1 MSLSFLKL
9 FEFSKISGR
18 VYNRDEGDEQIDRI
32 RDVSAMPI
40 VFIIVTSRISIVIR
54 LAVPENSLIGSKNSV
69 DRPSNEF
76 RLLPR

>member
-76 RLLPR
+76 RL

>member
-18 VYNRDEGDEQIDRI
+18 VYNRDEGDEQIDPI
-32 RDVSAMPI
+32 RDVAAMPM

-54 LAVPENSLIGSKNSV
+54 LAVQENSLIGAKNSIV
-69 DRPSNEF
+69 
-76 RLLPR
+76 L